1 MTYQVVFDVADR
13 LPLIALGAAAAVL
26 AVAVIAAGLW
36 DVDVLLPAWPLL
48 VGAAVSLVFL
58 EIAVDRSTSGIL
70 FLWPLFL
77 ATIMELG
84 HDRLPGIDVSRI
96 PRGGAATMFGTF
108 TLVFAA
114 LSGLGTFGAV
124 PLAQQLRSGQAEVLE
139 GQVTDFDSGGK
150 SECFSVEGR
159 RFCYSD
165 FIVGPGFNRMQDYGG
180 PMRPGLQVRVAVIG
194 DQIVRLEIAAPTAG

>member
-1 MTYQVVFDVADR
+1 MTYQVVFDVVER
-13 LPLIALGAAAAVL
+13 VPLIALGVAAAVL

-36 DVDVLLPAWPLL
+36 DVDLLLPAWPLL
-48 VGAAVSLVFL
+48 VGAAVTLVFL

-77 ATIMELG
+77 ATMMELG
-84 HDRLPGIDVSRI
+84 RDRLPGIDVSRV

-124 PLAQQLRSGQAEVLE
+124 GLAQQLRSGQAEILE
-139 GQVTDFDSGGK
+139 GQVTDFSSGGK

-159 RFCYSD
+159 HFCYSD
-165 FIVGPGFNRMQDYGG
+165 FTVGPGFNRMQDYGG
-180 PMRPGLQVRVAVIG
+180 PMQPGMQVRMAVIG
-194 DQIVRLEIAAPTAG
+194 DQIVRLEIAAPTPG